1 MRRGT
6 ALLVAVAAVLVAH
19 SITDAPT
26 PPGTATTGGP
36 TTLPLDC
43 GPAPPGASSACST
56 SWRGCVNW

>member
-36 TTLPLDC
+36 TTLPLDR

-56 SWRGCVNW
+56 S